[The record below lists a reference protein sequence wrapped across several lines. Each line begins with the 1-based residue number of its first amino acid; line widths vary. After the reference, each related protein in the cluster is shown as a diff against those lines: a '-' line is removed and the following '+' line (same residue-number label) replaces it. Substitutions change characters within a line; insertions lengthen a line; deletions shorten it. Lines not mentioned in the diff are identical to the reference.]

1 MNEWVSLGVGVGIW
15 LISVCFQQVKALKKV
30 SMPISFYDQ
39 PEGVLAGLLTAF
51 CRPQRRPVWTGH
63 EGSFCCCGYLD
74 YVTAGLMLSRAKGTQ
89 LQKPDGCFWIQFPP
103 AANLLLKYNPSLTM
117 IDVFWTWELGSWE
130 VQEGNWIPN
139 HPSSPREVPLWLRWQ

>member
-1 MNEWVSLGVGVGIW
+1 MP
-15 LISVCFQQVKALKKV
+15 ISVCFPVLKLSKR
-30 SMPISFYDQ
+30 SLCPPPSYDQ

-89 LQKPDGCFWIQFPP
+89 LQKPDGCF
-103 AANLLLKYNPSLTM
+103 
-117 IDVFWTWELGSWE
+117 
-130 VQEGNWIPN
+130 
-139 HPSSPREVPLWLRWQ
+139 